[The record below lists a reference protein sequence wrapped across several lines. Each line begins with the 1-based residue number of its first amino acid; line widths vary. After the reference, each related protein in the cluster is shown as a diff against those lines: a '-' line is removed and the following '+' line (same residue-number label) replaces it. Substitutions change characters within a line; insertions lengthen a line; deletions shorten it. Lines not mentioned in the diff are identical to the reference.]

1 MVRKAEKL
9 LTPAQRAAIEM
20 RNARISPHD
29 ESETTSS
36 TEEEASLPKTDK
48 WKAVNRTVQDETPE
62 PMVDR
67 AYETAAQAATE
78 NLINRL
84 RDNTDPD
91 INLEAQRN
99 ALENFNTVRGN
110 GIQINAVRTGTGE
123 AGGSGSNNREDAVL
137 HPGVPIGNSTNLPD
151 ENSREHRKSRRR
163 SRSNRRHYKSKGK
176 HRDNSKSRNK
186 ERKAQ
191 DLRNPMSSRYEK
203 KLEDAIRGRSRAPE
217 NRYASE
223 VAQPINQLP
232 ENSLLAKTLGMRN
245 PETERSNKQR
255 RATNKRRGRSPSDP
269 SSSSSNSESSD
280 DDDSSPSE
288 SSSESSDSSDDPDY
302 NSSSDETSSSS
313 SGSSSSGESYKQRRQ
328 KDKRKAYHRKTS
340 KERRRNKR
348 TIKPI
353 PPPTYDGTPDAERF
367 QNWVMRMIQYLEEG
381 YVPED
386 EQVMLASNFL
396 RGKALSFFLQKVS

>member
-1 MVRKAEKL
+1 MANSGTSTRYNLRRLARREINTSADNLGTQGTQTTAGDSISRAQAPQVTQTYAEVTQPSTVNHIPEANSNPRVTGVPDTEAVGDNGSIVGQRIDHVEKNNNTINDKNWTLVRKKGRRAVSLEDIRSRNNNFRAEVPRDLLSEEQNRMVRKAEKL

-48 WKAVNRTVQDETPE
+48 GKAVNRTVQDETPE

-163 SRSNRRHYKSKGK
+163 SRSNRRHDKSKGK

-223 VAQPINQLP
+223 VAQPINSRRTACLP
-232 ENSLLAKTLGMRN
+232 KHWG
-245 PETERSNKQR
+245 
-255 RATNKRRGRSPSDP
+255 
-269 SSSSSNSESSD
+269 
-280 DDDSSPSE
+280 
-288 SSSESSDSSDDPDY
+288 
-302 NSSSDETSSSS
+302 
-313 SGSSSSGESYKQRRQ
+313 
-328 KDKRKAYHRKTS
+328 
-340 KERRRNKR
+340 
-348 TIKPI
+348 
-353 PPPTYDGTPDAERF
+353 
-367 QNWVMRMIQYLEEG
+367 
-381 YVPED
+381 
-386 EQVMLASNFL
+386 
-396 RGKALSFFLQKVS
+396 